1 MGYCYEATPISISIP
16 TKFVE
21 SRYRPGGV
29 RSRDERNAGPRF
41 RLKDTSAC
49 LSTHFFGLTLF
60 LAASLSFLVQPMVA
74 KTVLPYFG
82 GSPAIWTVCMLFFQ
96 TMLLLGYA

>member
-1 MGYCYEATPISISIP
+1 MRGMPDRDSDSKTRRHALVPI
-16 TKFVE
+16 
-21 SRYRPGGV
+21 
-29 RSRDERNAGPRF
+29 
-41 RLKDTSAC
+41 
-49 LSTHFFGLTLF
+49 FFGLTLF
-60 LAASLSFLVQPMVA
+60 LAATLSFLVQPMVA